1 MNKMD
6 DGLIKLLQSHRSIR
20 KYQAREIDPDLLESI
35 LIAGQSASTSSH
47 IQAVS
52 MIRVDEPSLRSEFIE
67 ISGGQPYIG
76 SCSEFLVFCADFHR
90 NQERIKRIENRDVDY
105 STMEQF
111 ISATVDVALFAQNVV
126 AAAESVGLGCCY
138 IGGIRNDPNKVTE
151 LLRLPDLVYPVF
163 GLCIGYPDQD
173 PECKPRLPLQVQLHD
188 NAYRLDEDMHGII
201 DDYDEFVRSYYVR
214 RTGGKLKTSWS
225 EQMSKQ
231 ESSQKREF
239 MKRYIEKQGFSS
251 T

>member
-1 MNKMD
+1 MND
-6 DGLIKLLQSHRSIR
+6 DLIKLLQSHRSIR

-52 MIRVDEPSLRSEFIE
+52 MIRVDEPSLR
-67 ISGGQPYIG
+67 
-76 SCSEFLVFCADFHR
+76 FCADFHR